1 MVVETTDFSKT
12 VFFLLYVD
20 GQLISHEEFNS
31 LLHPIDCITAQS
43 ITCAIEDILLETFF
57 TAKRI
62 VVARA
67 MMVPAL

>member
-1 MVVETTDFSKT
+1 MVEITDFSKI

-20 GQLISHEEFNS
+20 DQLISHEEFNS
-31 LLHPIDCITAQS
+31 LLHPIDCATAQS
-43 ITCAIEDILLETFF
+43 ITFAEDDIPLETFF

-67 MMVPAL
+67 MMVPAI